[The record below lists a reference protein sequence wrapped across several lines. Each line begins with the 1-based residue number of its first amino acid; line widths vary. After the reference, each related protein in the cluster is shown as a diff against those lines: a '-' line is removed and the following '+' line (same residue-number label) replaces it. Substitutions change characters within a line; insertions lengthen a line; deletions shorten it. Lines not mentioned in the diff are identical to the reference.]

1 MHTGIKVLATIVTI
15 GLSMQFG
22 VAAAMDDMKKD
33 TMGKHATGANAV
45 KKDAMAGD
53 CAKDAM
59 AASDGMKKDAMDHA
73 AMGRDTMQKAPG
85 KDCIDGGMRKDAMGA
100 DAMKGDAM
108 KGDAM
113 KGDAMK
119 GDAMK
124 K

>member
-1 MHTGIKVLATIVTI
+1 MRTGIKVLAAAVTI
-15 GLSMQFG
+15 GLGMQFG

-33 TMGKHATGANAV
+33 TMGKHATSANAT
-45 KKDAMAGD
+45 KKGAMAGD

-59 AASDGMKKDAMDHA
+59 AANDGMKKHAMDHA
-73 AMGRDTMQKAPG
+73 SMGKETMKKGAG
-85 KDCIDGGMRKDAMGA
+85 KDCMDGGMEK

-113 KGDAMK
+113 QHGTMGK
-119 GDAMK
+119 DAMK